1 MGAQCNSCG
10 CNDQGEFKMNEVQ
23 LDDKSLQRKNKAY
36 GGAYSQDVSVTRAR
50 MLDLSEFFNYF
61 SF

>member
-23 LDDKSLQRKNKAY
+23 LDDKSLNRKNKVY
-36 GGAYSQDVSVTRAR
+36 GGAYTQDVSFPGPIFVLFVR
-50 MLDLSEFFNYF
+50 FKQ
-61 SF
+61 

>member
-23 LDDKSLQRKNKAY
+23 LDDKSLNRKNKVY
-36 GGAYSQDVSVTRAR
+36 GGAYTQDVSFPGPAFV
-50 MLDLSEFFNYF
+50 
-61 SF
+61 

>member
-23 LDDKSLQRKNKAY
+23 LDDNNKRKNKVY
-36 GGAYSQDVSVTRAR
+36 GGAYT
-50 MLDLSEFFNYF
+50 
-61 SF
+61 